1 MAAVSETTE
10 LEALPSP
17 VPDVD
22 DVADESPE
30 EVLTEEDLAHLTGLA
45 GPDATDWDSPP
56 PPATEGLTD
65 VGTDD
70 GVSRVVVVP
79 LIAAAVAVVVF
90 VAYSI
95 VTQSPPERPDSVA
108 LIDRTTTTAAPFPTT
123 TEAATPFDGAEPIG
137 VDIAEQAERMCQGEQ
152 FSIARSGEPS
162 TAIYND
168 VMVAVQ
174 DGRSDWAAD
183 PDQTTL
189 RGPVPAL
196 IGCLRTADAGEID
209 RCPTTSAI
217 ISRRS
222 VSWSYR
228 VLRTIDGVEV
238 GSAAGTADE
247 VRPCE
252 ELEIEA
258 AGSDYASWSP
268 LPTDQLAAAGGDLT
282 TAPHP
287 QLACAT
293 LVAGPP
299 IEPADPVDT
308 GDQAEPADPESPI
321 EPGLAVHASTYSSP
335 AVDHPLPKGWAA
347 TVERPVEAVLC
358 LIPTAELGRVAGS
371 SNEPA
376 PSADE
381 SADAPNAGE
390 AEPPIQAPP
399 AGCPVTVAAV
409 LRSGEWIGSWEH
421 VAEICP
427 PEGEP
432 LVPESWLVEV
442 VGPDLDYPLVGE

>member
-10 LEALPSP
+10 REALPSP
-17 VPDVD
+17 APDVD
-22 DVADESPE
+22 EVAHERPE
-30 EVLTEEDLAHLTGLA
+30 DVLTEEDLAHLTGVA
-45 GPDATDWDSPP
+45 GPDAADWASPP
-56 PPATEGLTD
+56 PPATEDLPAD
-65 VGTDD
+65 GTDD
-70 GVSRVVVVP
+70 GVSRAVVVP
-79 LIAAAVAVVVF
+79 LIAVAVAAVVF

-95 VTQSPPERPDSVA
+95 VTQSPAQRPDGVA
-108 LIDRTTTTAAPFPTT
+108 LIDRTTTTVAPAPTT
-123 TEAATPFDGAEPIG
+123 TEAATPFDGAVPIG
-137 VDIAEQAERMCQGEQ
+137 VDIAEQAERMCQGDQ

-168 VMVAVQ
+168 VMIAVQ
-174 DGRSDWAAD
+174 DGRSDWAAA

-196 IGCLRTADAGEID
+196 VGCLRTADAGEID
-209 RCPTTSAI
+209 RCPTTTAI

-238 GSAAGTADE
+238 GSAAGTAGE

-268 LPTDQLAAAGGDLT
+268 LPTDQFAAAGGDLT
-282 TAPHP
+282 TPPHP

-308 GDQAEPADPESPI
+308 GAQFEPTDPESPI
-321 EPGLAVHASTYSSP
+321 EPGLAVHAATYSSP

-347 TVERPVEAVLC
+347 SDERPVEAVLC
-358 LIPTAELGRVAGS
+358 LIPTAELGRVHGS
-371 SNEPA
+371 SSEAA

-381 SADAPNAGE
+381 STGASNAEE
-390 AEPPIQAPP
+390 AEPAIQAPP
-399 AGCPVTVAAV
+399 AGCPITAAAV

-427 PEGEP
+427 PEGEA

-442 VGPDLDYPLVGE
+442 VGPELGYPLVGE